1 MAISINKL
9 DIEIQNQI
17 IEAYQKNIS
26 LREIE
31 KRFNVSRGTV
41 SAFLEKKGL
50 KTTKGNHYR
59 KYFHDV
65 DFFENIDNEEK
76 AYWLGFMY
84 ADGYIVDNS
93 KRYGE
98 DEFGI
103 TLAIDSLDSIEKF
116 KASIS
121 ATNPIRYDNSKNG
134 QCQAKLVCRSQKTV
148 NDLIDKGVFKQKTL
162 ILQPPTKVPSN
173 LLHHF
178 IRGFFDGDGSI
189 MHYQHKTNQHI
200 DFGINF
206 TTTYAMAKWLQEI
219 FNKGSIYPD
228 KRNNTTWYF
237 SIGGNQQVIQACNYM
252 YKNASIWMN
261 RKYNRYK
268 ELLDKYGENQGI
280 NV

>member
-134 QCQAKLVCRSQKTV
+134 QC
-148 NDLIDKGVFKQKTL
+148 
-162 ILQPPTKVPSN
+162 
-173 LLHHF
+173 
-178 IRGFFDGDGSI
+178 
-189 MHYQHKTNQHI
+189 
-200 DFGINF
+200 
-206 TTTYAMAKWLQEI
+206 
-219 FNKGSIYPD
+219 
-228 KRNNTTWYF
+228 
-237 SIGGNQQVIQACNYM
+237 
-252 YKNASIWMN
+252 
-261 RKYNRYK
+261 
-268 ELLDKYGENQGI
+268 
-280 NV
+280 